1 MLYNTAMN
9 LKTLL
14 VIIFSGIV
22 VILFIAMARLYPHE
36 SIRHIASTEDLS
48 VFEEIP
54 VEFHHQWQADTEPY
68 PFSGATVIDIENDG
82 RPRIFIGGGRGQDD
96 VLLSFE
102 KNKLVDRIKYTGLS
116 EKDYAT
122 YGAAATDLDN
132 DGDIDLLVARE
143 NGLYAYKNH
152 YARFTK
158 YKIKLKLPE
167 DSEIFSI
174 ATADYDGDGD
184 ADIYLSIFISNNKLI
199 STAFNDPAQRRQ
211 NILLRNDGKWKFT
224 NATQTARAG
233 GDQRTFVS
241 AFVDL
246 DNDGWQDLVLAHDIG
261 RVGVLRNKGD
271 GSFADEIFLS
281 DYGFWM
287 GIAIGD
293 VDQDGDA
300 DLMLTN
306 VGNSIPAYL
315 LKEGLQE
322 GQTLNPNWILL
333 RNEGKL
339 KFTDVTADYGLDG
352 YGFAWGAMF
361 EDLDLD
367 GQQDL
372 LVAQNYIKWPLHEY
386 KRLPG
391 KVLLQ
396 RNSSVEKGFY
406 QADSL
411 GLNNSHYAQSPMIID
426 LNRDGRPDVLW
437 LNSNG
442 PARAYLNKSARKGLT
457 VRFADTVKSQ
467 TARVEMQLRGNSKL
481 VRRLYSGEGFMV
493 DNPTELYFPVLPG
506 VRDIKITWPDD
517 SVLLIP
523 RNRIK
528 RGGLVTIP

>member
-1 MLYNTAMN
+1 MN
-9 LKTLL
+9 FKSLL
-14 VIIFSGIV
+14 VIIFGGIV
-22 VILFIAMARLYPHE
+22 VVLVIVMARLYPHE
-36 SIRHIASTEDLS
+36 SIRHIASTEGLS
-48 VFEEIP
+48 AFEEIP
-54 VEFHHQWQADTEPY
+54 VEFHHQWQAETGPY

-102 KNKLVDRIKYTGLS
+102 KDRLVDHIKETGLS

-122 YGAAATDLDN
+122 YGAATADLDN
-132 DGDIDLLVARE
+132 DGDADLLVARE
-143 NGLYAYKNH
+143 NGLFAYKNR
-152 YARFTK
+152 YGRFTK
-158 YKIKLKLPE
+158 YKLKLTLPE

-174 ATADYDGDGD
+174 AIADYDGDDD
-184 ADIYLSIFISNNKLI
+184 ADIYLSVFISNNKLLT
-199 STAFNDPAQRRQ
+199 TAFNDPAQRRH
-211 NILLRNDGKWKFT
+211 NILLRNDGQWKFT
-224 NATQTARAG
+224 DVTSKTHAG
-233 GDQRTFVS
+233 GAQRTFVA

-261 RVGVLRNKGD
+261 RVGLLHNKGD

-293 VDQDGDA
+293 MDQDGDA
-300 DLMLTN
+300 DLMLSN

-315 LKEGLQE
+315 LKRDLREDQVF
-322 GQTLNPNWILL
+322 NPNWLLL

-396 RNSSVEKGFY
+396 RNSKVENGFY

-411 GLNNSHYAQSPMIID
+411 GLNNSNYGQSPMIID

-442 PARAYLNKSARKGLT
+442 PARAFLNKSQRKGLT
-457 VRFADTVKSQ
+457 VSFTDTVKSQ
-467 TARVEMQLRGNSKL
+467 AAKIELNLRGRKTIM
-481 VRRLYSGEGFMV
+481 RRLHIGEGFMV
-493 DNPTELYFPVLPG
+493 NNPAELYFPVLPG
-506 VRDIKITWPDD
+506 IRDIKITWPDD

-523 RNRIK
+523 YNRIK